1 VSATNIA
8 ASFLRGPVSVIS
20 ELSKKLEHTVKFI

>member
-8 ASFLRGPVSVIS
+8 ASFLRGPVSVIL
-20 ELSKKLEHTVKFI
+20 ELSKNLVPHLNLL